1 MANLKPDNSVDSLA
15 TQLPAPATPDTP
27 DITSEPI
34 VVATH
39 VVATQ
44 LLATVAVAGG
54 LALLIIGVVNNWNGM
69 RTTAVTTAV
78 SASQGL
84 GGLGRLNTLWPSTAE
99 ARAGCQVLGGVPTWS
114 PRGLSIFTPEGGW
127 CGYMKAEGA
136 WHLYGS
142 HYGSTVKH
150 SFPGRELPDPIQR

>member
-1 MANLKPDNSVDSLA
+1 MTKQQSGSPAPLA
-15 TQLPAPATPDTP
+15 TAPQLPDPEPVSDTQQSSLP
-27 DITSEPI
+27 LYAAI
-34 VVATH
+34 
-39 VVATQ
+39 
-44 LLATVAVAGG
+44 
-54 LALLIIGVVNNWNGM
+54 
-69 RTTAVTTAV
+69 
-78 SASQGL
+78 L
-84 GGLGRLNTLWPSTAE
+84 GGVALGLFLVGAISNITRIKTPLEGAYQWSARLNHLWPETAE